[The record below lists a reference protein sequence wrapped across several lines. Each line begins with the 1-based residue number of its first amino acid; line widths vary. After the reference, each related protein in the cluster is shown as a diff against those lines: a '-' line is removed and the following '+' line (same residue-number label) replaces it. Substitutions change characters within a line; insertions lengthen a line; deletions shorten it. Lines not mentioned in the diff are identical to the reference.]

1 MAAHATLRSS
11 KFLLARRVPKLWRS
25 QSTRRNR
32 RSQLMSTQQE
42 STTAQ
47 QTVSANEYTFTHDEG
62 ATLIVFFPNRP
73 GPILLGQPATGP
85 NLPTR
90 ALRAVSYS
98 SAIKL
103 RSKTGR

>member
-11 KFLLARRVPKLWRS
+11 KFLLARRVPKLWRT
-25 QSTRRNR
+25 QSTRRHR

-62 ATLIVFFPNRP
+62 ATLIVFFPTDLVLSFRGNLR
-73 GPILLGQPATGP
+73 LAP

-90 ALRAVSYS
+90 ALRAVSHS